1 MADAVRCR
9 SEIDL
14 RIGASLTRLMCLN
27 FKDTLGVEAKS
38 VLSYGPC

>member
-1 MADAVRCR
+1 MANAVKCW

-14 RIGASLTRLMCLN
+14 WIGASLTRLMCLN
-27 FKDTLGVEAKS
+27 FRESLGVEAKS